1 MIKKLGYSIFI
12 LSCFCLSAQAQSD
25 SLVIRFEMEFDKLPF
40 ELHKK
45 YVSQTKDTL
54 SVETFKCYISN
65 IKIQYQDASSLAIKN
80 RYYLLDLEHP
90 ETFKVPLTPKGNQHI
105 TTLTFDI
112 GIDSLTASSGAM
124 DGALDPIKGMYWA
137 WQSGYIN
144 TKIEGKSS
152 SCKTRNNEFK
162 FHIGGYREPYYAKRT
177 LSFDINRKSSK
188 DIIIGIDFNRFFSS
202 LKLQETNSVMIP
214 GKQALQLADYCSK
227 MFYIK

>member
-1 MIKKLGYSIFI
+1 MIKKLGYSILM
-12 LSCFCLSAQAQSD
+12 LSCFCLSAKAQND
-25 SLVIRFEMEFDKLPF
+25 SLSIHFKLEFDKLPF

-45 YVSQTKDTL
+45 YVSGTKDTL
-54 SVETFKCYISN
+54 SLETFKCYLSN
-65 IKIQYQDASSLAIKN
+65 IKIQYQDASFLAIKN

-90 ETFKVPLTPKGNQHI
+90 ETFKVPISKRNNQHI
-105 TTLTFDI
+105 TRITFDI
-112 GIDSLTASSGAM
+112 GIDSLTATSGAM

-152 SCKTRNNEFK
+152 SCKTRNNEFQ
-162 FHIGGYREPYYAKRT
+162 FHIGGYREPYYAKRK

-202 LKLQETNSVMIP
+202 LKLQETISVMIP
-214 GKQALQLADYCSK
+214 GKQALQLAGYCST